1 MNRNPETISPMRAF
15 LRLVAL
21 ALFVGVCSVPALSAA
36 PERIKIRLAPMPGI
50 GHLVP
55 ELALGLGY
63 FEREG
68 IDVEY
73 INVMN
78 YRNEDFYSTELLND
92 GTIDAEICWYQRV
105 VFGIGNDQPAQ
116 AVFLIENSPHLT
128 ISVANRLKGQIKTA
142 ADFKGRTIAD
152 SEGFS
157 TKRYVTD
164 TVIARAGLPPGS
176 YTPAPGEL
184 TAKLPLL
191 IKALQSGQVDI
202 VSSME
207 PATTGLLATNLV
219 TPLYDLATGEGT
231 RRALGEVWP
240 ARCLYLAPSY
250 IKAHPDRVQRL
261 VDVFTRT
268 MRYINAHTAGDIVA
282 HLPAGYFAPDMN
294 NDLWADYKKGKTDEI
309 AKLLP
314 GMTNGDYS
322 IPPAAAKFECEV
334 LFHTNFDDS
343 PEGKYRRRAA
353 QSGKV
358 RPEMTY
364 DNRFVE
370 QAMKE
375 IK

>member
-1 MNRNPETISPMRAF
+1 MKYPSRLLVLVSLLGVVLTPAF
-15 LRLVAL
+15 
-21 ALFVGVCSVPALSAA
+21 AA
-36 PERIKIRLAPMPGI
+36 SSERIKIKLAPMPGI

-55 ELALGLGY
+55 ELARGLGY
-63 FEREG
+63 FEQEG
-68 IDVEY
+68 LDVDY
-73 INVMN
+73 VNVMN
-78 YRNEDFYSTELLND
+78 YRDEDFYSTELFKD

-105 VFGIGNDQPAQ
+105 VFGIGNDAPAK
-116 AVFLIENSPHLT
+116 AVFLIEDSPHLT
-128 ISVANRLKGQIKTA
+128 ISVANRLKDRIKSA
-142 ADFKGRTIAD
+142 ADFKGLTISD

-184 TAKLPLL
+184 TSKLPLL
-191 IKALQSGQVDI
+191 IKALQANQVDV

-207 PATTGLLATNLV
+207 PATTGLMATKLV

-240 ARCLYLAPSY
+240 ARCLYVGPEY
-250 IKAHPDRVQRL
+250 IKAHPDRVQKL
-261 VDVFTRT
+261 VNAFTRA
-268 MRYINAHTAGDIVA
+268 MRYINSHSAEDIVA

-294 NDLWADYKKGKTDEI
+294 NDLWADYKKGKIDEI
-309 AKLLP
+309 AKIKP
-314 GMTNGDYS
+314 GMTQGNYS
-322 IPPAAAKFECEV
+322 IPPSAAKYECEI
-334 LFHTNFDDS
+334 LFRTNFDES
-343 PEGKYRRRAA
+343 PEGKYRRAAA

-358 RPEMTY
+358 KPEDTY

-370 QAMKE
+370 KAMKE

>member
-1 MNRNPETISPMRAF
+1 MKSTR
-15 LRLVAL
+15 RLVAL
-21 ALFVGVCSVPALSAA
+21 SLLTGVLFASALSAA
-36 PERIKIRLAPMPGI
+36 SERIKIKLAPMPGI

-63 FEREG
+63 FEAEG
-68 IDVEY
+68 IDVELV
-73 INVMN
+73 NVMN
-78 YRNEDFYSTELLND
+78 YRAEDFYSTELFKD

-105 VFGIGNDQPAQ
+105 VFGIGNDAPAQ
-116 AVFLIENSPHLT
+116 AVFLIEDSPHLT
-128 ISVANRLKGQIKTA
+128 ISVANRLKDQIKSA

-164 TVIARAGLPPGS
+164 TVIARSGLPPGS
-176 YTPAPGEL
+176 YTPAPGEW

-191 IKALQSGQVDI
+191 IKALKADQVDI

-207 PATTGLLATNLV
+207 PATTGLMATKLV

-240 ARCLYLAPSY
+240 ARCLYLAPAY

-261 VDVFTRT
+261 VNVFVRT
-268 MRYINAHTAGDIVA
+268 MRYINSHTAEEIIA
-282 HLPAGYFAPDMN
+282 KMPAGYFAPDVN
-294 NDLWADYKKGKTDEI
+294 NDLWVDYKKGKTGEI
-309 AKLLP
+309 AKIQP
-314 GMTNGDYS
+314 GMTHGDYT
-322 IPPAAAKFECEV
+322 IPPSAAKFECEI

-343 PEGKYRRRAA
+343 PEGKYRRHAA

-370 QAMKE
+370 KALKE

>member
-1 MNRNPETISPMRAF
+1 MKSPH
-15 LRLVAL
+15 RLL
-21 ALFVGVCSVPALSAA
+21 ALCLLAGALPAASLTAA
-36 PERIKIRLAPMPGI
+36 PERIKIKLAPMPGI

-55 ELALGLGY
+55 ELARGLGY
-63 FEREG
+63 FESEG

-73 INVMN
+73 VNVMN
-78 YRNEDFYSTELLND
+78 YRDEDFYSTELFKD
-92 GTIDAEICWYQRV
+92 GTIEAEICWYQRV
-105 VFGIGNDQPAQ
+105 VFGIGNDSPAQ
-116 AVFLIENSPHLT
+116 AVLLLEDSPHLT
-128 ISVANRLKGQIKTA
+128 ISVANRLKDRVKSA
-142 ADFKGRTIAD
+142 ADFKGLTIAD
-152 SEGFS
+152 SDGFS

-191 IKALQSGQVDI
+191 IKALQADQVDV

-207 PATTGLLATNLV
+207 PATSGLMATKLV

-240 ARCLYLAPSY
+240 ARCLYLAPDY

-261 VDVFTRT
+261 VNVFVRT
-268 MRYINAHTAGDIVA
+268 MRYINSHTAEEIVA
-282 HLPAGYFAPDMN
+282 KLPAGYFAPDMN
-294 NDLWADYKKGKTDEI
+294 NDLWADYKKGKTEEI
-309 AKLLP
+309 AKIQP
-314 GMTNGDYS
+314 GMTHGDYS
-322 IPPAAAKFECEV
+322 VPPSAAKYECEI
-334 LFHTNFDDS
+334 LFHTNFDES
-343 PEGKYRRRAA
+343 PEGKYRRAAA

-358 RPEMTY
+358 RPEITY

-370 QAMKE
+370 KAMKE

>member
-1 MNRNPETISPMRAF
+1 MISPRHLLAAT
-15 LRLVAL
+15 LLASAL
-21 ALFVGVCSVPALSAA
+21 LIPLSSAS
-36 PERIKIRLAPMPGI
+36 PEKIKIRLAPMPGI

-63 FEREG
+63 FAQEG
-68 IDVEY
+68 IELELV
-73 INVMN
+73 NVMN
-78 YRNEDFYSTELLND
+78 YRDEDFFSTELLND

-105 VFGIGNDQPAQ
+105 VFGIGNGQPAQ
-116 AVFLIENSPHLT
+116 AVFLIEDSPHLT
-128 ISVANRLKGQIKTA
+128 ISVANRLKDQIKTA
-142 ADFKGRTIAD
+142 ADFKGRIIAD

-191 IKALQSGQVDI
+191 IKALQADQVDI

-207 PATTGLLATNLV
+207 PATTGLMATKLV

-261 VDVFTRT
+261 VNVFTRT
-268 MRYINAHTAGDIVA
+268 MRYINTHSAEEIIAKIG
-282 HLPAGYFAPDMN
+282 PGYFAPDMN
-294 NDLWADYKKGKTDEI
+294 NDLWANYKKGKLDEI
-309 AKLLP
+309 AKVQP
-314 GMTNGDYS
+314 GMAHGDYS
-322 IPPAAAKFECEV
+322 IPPSAAKFECEI
-334 LFHTNFDDS
+334 LFHTNFDES
-343 PEGKYRRRAA
+343 PEGKYRRIAS

-358 RPEMTY
+358 QPEMTY
-364 DNRFVE
+364 DNRFV
-370 QAMKE
+370 QKAMAE

>member
-1 MNRNPETISPMRAF
+1 MIFTGKS
-15 LRLVAL
+15 LVRLVSLSLLLGAL
-21 ALFVGVCSVPALSAA
+21 LAPLLPGA
-36 PERIKIRLAPMPGI
+36 PERIKIKLAPMPGI

-63 FEREG
+63 FDQEG
-68 IDVEY
+68 IDVEL

-78 YRNEDFYSTELLND
+78 YRDEDFYSTELLNN

-116 AVFLIENSPHLT
+116 AVLLIENTPHLT
-128 ISVANRLKGQIKTA
+128 ISVANRLRGQIKSA

-157 TKRYVTD
+157 TKRYLTD
-164 TVIARAGLPPGS
+164 TVLARAGLTPAS

-191 IKALQSGQVDI
+191 IKALQADQVDI

-207 PATTGLLATNLV
+207 PLTSGLLATMLV
-219 TPLYDLATGEGT
+219 TPLYDLATADGT

-240 ARCLYLAPSY
+240 ARCLYVAPAY

-261 VDVFTRT
+261 VNVFVRA
-268 MRYINAHTAGDIVA
+268 MRYINSHRAEEIIAQM
-282 HLPAGYFAPDMN
+282 PAGYFAPDMN
-294 NDLWADYKKGKTDEI
+294 NDLWAEYKKGKTDEI
-309 AKLLP
+309 AKILP
-314 GMTNGDYS
+314 GMTNGDYA
-322 IPPAAAKFECEV
+322 IPPSAAKFACQV
-334 LFHTNFDDS
+334 LFQTSFDES

-353 QSGKV
+353 QSGKI
-358 RPEMTY
+358 RPEATY

-370 QAMKE
+370 HAMNV